1 MRLKIFTTIA
11 LIAGF
16 ALLIGFPLIV
26 GAPPAKGAS
35 KRDIANYSRR
45 ASGVL
50 GGFVLCIVAS
60 GIGSYL
66 VIRQARQEYREQ
78 AAKNVRD
85 LLEAARSD
93 ANKKQDAEG

>member
-1 MRLKIFTTIA
+1 MRLKILTTIS

-26 GAPPAKGAS
+26 GSPPAKGAS
-35 KRDIANYSRR
+35 KRDLANYSRR

-78 AAKNVRD
+78 AAKNVSD
-85 LLEAARSD
+85 LLEAARAD
-93 ANKKQDAEG
+93 ASKKRDAEG